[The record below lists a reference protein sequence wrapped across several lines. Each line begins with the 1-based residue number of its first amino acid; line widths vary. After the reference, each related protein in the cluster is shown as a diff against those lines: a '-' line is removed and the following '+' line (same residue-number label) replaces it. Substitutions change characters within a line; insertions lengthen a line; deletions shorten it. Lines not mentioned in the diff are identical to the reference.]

1 MKPEVHRNS
10 ENTTFFPPQNF
21 SKKQLNWENY
31 NILLKSS
38 IWDSHALK
46 IIQKC
51 LKVPKKFFKISGE
64 FLKKF
69 YASSGCQ
76 VHQYACRVYIGQSLF
91 RPGFW
96 IFICL
101 GWWYLTSGSFDSL
114 LDKVRMVTW
123 PWHPRDLAF
132 TWLNL

>member
-64 FLKKF
+64 FKKKVLRIKWMSS
-69 YASSGCQ
+69 ASICVSSI
-76 VHQYACRVYIGQSLF
+76 YRSNSISTW
-91 RPGFW
+91 FW

-114 LDKVRMVTW
+114 LDKVRFLTW